1 MDDAERYL
9 RRALEEART
18 GFSAGDP
25 HVAAALN
32 NLAELYRRVA
42 GALVSARGHR
52 LTVCPQPRLRHD
64 FDKAVPLFHEARAQL
79 VRHRM
84 RHPRM
89 ECDADPLASQERAYG
104 RTHPS
109 VATTLHNLGG
119 MYTQQG
125 DYPAAMAAY
134 RDALRCKEA
143 SLGRLHPEYAATLAH
158 LAEVTALHGRPAD
171 AAALLQESLDV
182 MDAIGAGYSRL
193 AQRRMTRLAHLL
205 SASRQHAQAAAV
217 HRRLVQAADMA
228 PSGPEDA
235 GAAMWAVHARV
246 GLADA
251 LSAVPATVAEAQQLY
266 SQCLADTRRL
276 CGEAHP
282 LTAACMRRVAEMQ
295 TREGSPSALTQAEE
309 LLRAALR
316 VLAAQLEAKA
326 DAAPDVTR
334 ERLIITQEVAAA
346 HLCLAEVLQQRQGPR
361 SEVADHLAAAS
372 AALDAAP
379 PGYARDALSV
389 RLRAVRRK

>member
-1 MDDAERYL
+1 M
-9 RRALEEART
+9 T
-18 GFSAGDP
+18 AGMQTS
-25 HVAAALN
+25 H
-32 NLAELYRRVA
+32 
-42 GALVSARGHR
+42 
-52 LTVCPQPRLRHD
+52 
-64 FDKAVPLFHEARAQL
+64 
-79 VRHRM
+79 
-84 RHPRM
+84 
-89 ECDADPLASQERAYG
+89 PLALQEQAYG
-104 RTHPS
+104 RSHPS

-134 RDALRCKEA
+134 ADALRCKEA

-158 LAEVTALHGRPAD
+158 LAEVTALHGRPGD
-171 AAALLQESLDV
+171 AAALLQESLEV
-182 MDAIGAGYSRL
+182 MEAIGAGYSRL

-205 SASRQHAQAAAV
+205 SASRQHPQAAAV
-217 HRRLVQAADMA
+217 HRKLVQAADMA
-228 PSGPEDA
+228 PSGPEDG

-251 LSAVPATVAEAQQLY
+251 LAAIPSSVPEAQQLY

-282 LTAACMRRVAEMQ
+282 LTAACMRRVADMHA
-295 TREGSPSALTQAEE
+295 REGSPTGLAQAEE
-309 LLRAALR
+309 LLRTALQ

-326 DAAPDVTR
+326 DVIPDVNR
-334 ERLIITQEVAAA
+334 ERLVITQEVTAA
-346 HLCLAEVLQQRQGPR
+346 HLCLAEVLQTRKAPG
-361 SEVADHLAAAS
+361 SEVAGHVAAAS

-389 RLRAVRRK
+389 RLRAFAR